1 MGGRKRRSFA
11 CFSQQ
16 AGGCFPCGKNSSGF
30 MSDQDIQIPGAFGAF
45 SSASS
50 ADASLLHFFWIV
62 VVVDVVF
69 VALYVV
75 VL

>member
-1 MGGRKRRSFA
+1 
-11 CFSQQ
+11 
-16 AGGCFPCGKNSSGF
+16 
-30 MSDQDIQIPGAFGAF
+30 MSDQDIQIPGAFGVF

-50 ADASLLHFFWIV
+50 ADASLLHFFFWFV